1 MQFRLVTRVD
11 LVGNVVL
18 WILDQLLLIRSKR
31 GRLETSLKFWLLLSH
46 GQVYLTE
53 LRLLW

>member
-1 MQFRLVTRVD
+1 MQFRLVARVD
-11 LVGNVVL
+11 LVDNVVL